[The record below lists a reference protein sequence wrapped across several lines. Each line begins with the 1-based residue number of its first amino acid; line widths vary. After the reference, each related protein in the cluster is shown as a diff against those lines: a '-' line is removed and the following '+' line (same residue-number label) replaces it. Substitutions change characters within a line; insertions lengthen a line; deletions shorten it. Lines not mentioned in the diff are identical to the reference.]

1 MNKTTSFKIVCVE
14 GEDHWCRASKFEFN
28 TTFLEQKKE
37 PIVKEFTRNCA
48 ETTSFHFSGKYS

>member
-1 MNKTTSFKIVCVE
+1 MSVE
-14 GEDHWCRASKFEFN
+14 DEDHWCRASKFEFN